1 MYIIAM
7 KGKEREGAYAVKGDK
22 SDKMVYMFLDKD
34 DALRYAG
41 LLEADDF
48 PDMSVVEV
56 DDREII
62 QACVTSGNE
71 YYVVTPDD
79 IVVAPREKFLS
90 NDSI

>member
-1 MYIIAM
+1 MMYILAVT
-7 KGKEREGAYAVKGDK
+7 GKEREGAYAVKGDK

-79 IVVAPREKFLS
+79 IVVPPRE
-90 NDSI
+90 

>member
-1 MYIIAM
+1 MYILALQ
-7 KGKEREGAYAVKGDK
+7 GKENEGAYAVNTDK
-22 SDKMVYMFLDKD
+22 DKPLVYMFLDKD

-48 PDMSVVEV
+48 PDMSVVKV

-62 QACVTSGNE
+62 QACITHGHE

-79 IVVAPREKFLS
+79 IVVPPR
-90 NDSI
+90 D

>member
-1 MYIIAM
+1 MMYIL
-7 KGKEREGAYAVKGDK
+7 KVSGHEREGAYAVKNDK
-22 SDKMVYMFLDKD
+22 TNNKLVYMFLDKD
-34 DALRYAG
+34 DAVRYAG

-62 QACVTSGNE
+62 HACVTHGHE

-79 IVVAPREKFLS
+79 IVVPPRE
-90 NDSI
+90 

>member
-34 DALRYAG
+34 DAVRYAG

-56 DDREII
+56 NDQEII
-62 QACVTSGNE
+62 EACVKHGHE

-79 IVVAPREKFLS
+79 IVVPPRE
-90 NDSI
+90 

>member
-1 MYIIAM
+1 MMYILALTGFE
-7 KGKEREGAYAVKGDK
+7 KEGAYAIDQDNDK
-22 SDKMVYMFLDKD
+22 RMVYMFLDKD

-48 PDMSVVEV
+48 PEMSVVEV

-79 IVVAPREKFLS
+79 IVVPPRE
-90 NDSI
+90 

>member
-1 MYIIAM
+1 MYILAVA
-7 KGKEREGAYAVKGDK
+7 GKEKEGAYAVKGDK
-22 SDKMVYMFLDKD
+22 SEKMVYMFLDKD
-34 DALRYAG
+34 DAVRYAG

-79 IVVAPREKFLS
+79 IVVPPRE
-90 NDSI
+90 

>member
-1 MYIIAM
+1 MMYVLAIA
-7 KGKEREGAYAVKGDK
+7 GKEKEGAYAVKGDK
-22 SDKMVYMFLDKD
+22 SEKMVYMFLDKD

-48 PDMSVVEV
+48 PEMSVVEV

-79 IVVAPREKFLS
+79 IVVPPRE
-90 NDSI
+90 

>member
-1 MYIIAM
+1 MMYILKVSGHEA
-7 KGKEREGAYAVKGDK
+7 EGAYAVKSNETDHK
-22 SDKMVYMFLDKD
+22 LVYMFLDKD
-34 DALRYAG
+34 DAVRYAG

-62 QACVTSGNE
+62 QACVTSGHE

-79 IVVAPREKFLS
+79 IVVPPRE
-90 NDSI
+90 